1 MPMDYATESE
11 RLRRR
16 MNRVRRD
23 LDYEVEEL
31 VDQANHLTDWRFY
44 MKNYPF
50 ASLGA
55 VAMLAYTLVP
65 IKKRSDVV
73 IDEHTLS
80 DLLER
85 GETQFRRTRT
95 AKPSLFSSAMQMA
108 SQAALRAGI
117 TFVTHKLL
125 ADQSIQEAVKEGQES
140 QNSSPAEPRGFQ
152 Q

>member
-1 MPMDYATESE
+1 MALDYATESE

-16 MNRVRRD
+16 MSRVRRE

-31 VDQANHLTDWRFY
+31 VDQANHLTDWHYY
-44 MKNYPF
+44 MKNFPF
-50 ASLGA
+50 VSLGA
-55 VAMLAYTLVP
+55 VALLAYTLVP
-65 IKKRSDVV
+65 IKKKSDVV
-73 IDEHTLS
+73 IDESTLS

-95 AKPSLFSSAMQMA
+95 AKPSLAASMMQMA

-125 ADQSIQEAVKEGQES
+125 AEKSIQDAVSDQQQS
-140 QNSSPAEPRGFQ
+140 QPAGNRGFQ